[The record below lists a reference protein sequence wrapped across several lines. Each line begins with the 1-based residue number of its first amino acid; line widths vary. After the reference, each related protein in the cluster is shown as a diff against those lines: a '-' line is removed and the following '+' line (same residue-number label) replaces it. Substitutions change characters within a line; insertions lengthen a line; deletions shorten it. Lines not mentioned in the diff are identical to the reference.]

1 MNSMSDKRYYKKIRN
16 TIIAGASSGIMAGML
31 LIGGVNTVYAETP
44 NKIDTVYIHKKPSE
58 TGKEAVIVKSGLK
71 KHNKGWRKN
80 A

>member
-1 MNSMSDKRYYKKIRN
+1 MSDKRYYKKIRN

-44 NKIDTVYIHKKPSE
+44 SKINTVYIHKKVGENKPEILSAKL
-58 TGKEAVIVKSGLK
+58 GFK
-71 KHNKGWRKN
+71 KHHNKGWRKN

>member
-1 MNSMSDKRYYKKIRN
+1 MSDKRYYKKIRN

-44 NKIDTVYIHKKPSE
+44 SKINTVYIHKKAAE
-58 TGKEAVIVKSGLK
+58 NKNEAISTRAGIK
-71 KHNKGWRKN
+71 KQNNKGWRKN